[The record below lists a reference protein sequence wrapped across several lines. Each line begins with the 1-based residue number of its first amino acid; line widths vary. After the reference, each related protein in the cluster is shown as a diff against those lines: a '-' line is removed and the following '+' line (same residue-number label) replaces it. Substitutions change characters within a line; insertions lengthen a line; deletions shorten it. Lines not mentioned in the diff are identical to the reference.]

1 MGKDNLQFQTEV
13 QQLLQLMIHSV
24 YSNKDIFVRELV
36 ANAADALDKA
46 RFESI
51 SRPELAREWEI
62 RIAADKDANT
72 LTFIDNGIGMD
83 RDELISNIGTIA
95 KSGTKAFIEAMKK
108 KDEAKANDLELIGQ
122 FGVGFYSAFMAA
134 SQAEI
139 ITKKAGTDQAWK
151 WISEG
156 KDTYSIEE
164 AERDDQGTTIIL
176 HLKEDAKSY
185 LEYWTISSII
195 RKYSDFIEY
204 PIKMKHTVKK
214 DDKDVEED
222 STLNTMKAIWLRS
235 ESEVKDEEY
244 KSFYQHLGQ
253 YGDPLKR
260 IVYSAEGTSEFKALL
275 FIPEHAPF
283 DFQFTDRRTNSLQLY
298 VRRVFITDNCPALL
312 PDYLRF
318 VSGVVD
324 SSDLPL
330 NLSREML
337 QDNPQ
342 VHKISVNLTKR
353 ILSELTKM
361 LENDRERYEKFYKEF
376 GRLIKEGVHTDYANR
391 EKLQN
396 LLLFETMNNPSGK
409 LVTLKEYRNAMP
421 ALQQDIY
428 YLTGDNRAALENS
441 PHLEILRKQNYDVL
455 FMTDPID
462 EFVVSG
468 IPEYES
474 KKLKSVNKG
483 EVKFDESIQ
492 KELEEKTK
500 KAADDNKSLV
510 EAIKKALGDK
520 VKDVTFS
527 SRLTESACCL
537 VGGDADPSAYMQR
550 VLKAFNRD
558 TPNVARTLELNPD
571 HPLVAAMKRLFEKTP
586 DSPKLTEFSE
596 MLYDQALLAEG
607 SPLPDPLLFAKR
619 TAALMTFSAEKEAA
633 E

>member
-46 RFESI
+46 RFESL

-151 WISEG
+151 WVSEG

-176 HLKEDAKSY
+176 HLKDDAKSY

-222 STLNTMKAIWLRS
+222 STLNTMKAIWLRP

-353 ILSELTKM
+353 ILNELTKM
-361 LENDRERYEKFYKEF
+361 LENDRERYEKFYREF

-428 YLTGDNRAALENS
+428 YLTGDSRSALENS

>member
-83 RDELISNIGTIA
+83 REELISNIGTIA
-95 KSGTKAFIEAMKK
+95 KSGTKAFVEAMKK
-108 KDEAKANDLELIGQ
+108 KDEAKGNDLELIGQ

-151 WISEG
+151 WVSEG

-164 AERDDQGTTIIL
+164 AEREDQGTTIIL
-176 HLKEDAKSY
+176 HLKDDAKSY
-185 LEYWTISSII
+185 LEYWTVSSII

-204 PIKMKHTVKK
+204 PIKMKHMVKK

-283 DFQFTDRRTNSLQLY
+283 DFQFGERRTNALQLY

-361 LENDRERYEKFYKEF
+361 LENDRERYERFYKEF

-396 LLLFETMNNPSGK
+396 LLLFETMNNPKGK

-428 YLTGDNRAALENS
+428 YLTGDNREALENS

-483 EVKFDESIQ
+483 DVKFDESIQ
-492 KELEEKTK
+492 KDLEEKTK
-500 KAADDNKSLV
+500 KAADDNKSLI

-537 VGGDADPSAYMQR
+537 VGGDGDPSAYMQR

-571 HPLVAAMKRLFEKTP
+571 HPLVSAMKQLFEKSP
-586 DSPKLTEFSE
+586 ESPKLTEFSE

>member
-1 MGKDNLQFQTEV
+1 MGKDNMQFQTEV

-51 SRPELAREWEI
+51 SHPELAQEWEI
-62 RIAADKDANT
+62 RIAADKEANT

-83 RDELISNIGTIA
+83 REELISNIGTIA
-95 KSGTKAFIEAMKK
+95 KSGTKAFMEAMKQK
-108 KDEAKANDLELIGQ
+108 KEAPNGDLELIGQ
-122 FGVGFYSAFMAA
+122 FGVGFYSAFMVADRA
-134 SQAEI
+134 DI
-139 ITKKAGTDQAWK
+139 ITKKAGGKQAWK
-151 WISEG
+151 WSSEG
-156 KDTYSIEE
+156 KDTYTIEE
-164 AERDDQGTTIIL
+164 AEREGQGTTIVL
-176 HLKEDAKSY
+176 HLKEDSKSY

-204 PIKMKHTVKK
+204 PIRMKHPVKK
-214 DDKDVEED
+214 DDKEIEED
-222 STLNTMKAIWLRS
+222 STLNTMKAIWLRN
-235 ESEVKDEEY
+235 ESEVKEEEY

-253 YGDPLKR
+253 FGDPLKR

-283 DFQFTDRRTNSLQLY
+283 DFQFGERRTNALQLY

-361 LENDRERYEKFYKEF
+361 LEHDRERYERFYKEF

-396 LLLFETMNNPSGK
+396 LLLFETMNSPKGK
-409 LVTLKEYRNAMP
+409 LLTLKEYRNAMP
-421 ALQQDIY
+421 ALQQEIY
-428 YLTGDNRAALENS
+428 YLTGDNREALENS

-483 EVKFDESIQ
+483 EVKLDESIQ
-492 KELEEKTK
+492 KDLEEKTK
-500 KAADDNKSLV
+500 KAADDNKSLL
-510 EAIKKALGDK
+510 EAIQKALGDK
-520 VKDVTFS
+520 VKDVAFS

-537 VGGDADPSAYMQR
+537 VGGETDPSAYMQR

-558 TPNVARTLELNPD
+558 TPNVKRTLELNPD
-571 HPLVAAMKRLFEKTP
+571 HPLVAAMKRLFEKSP
-586 DSPKLTEFSE
+586 ESPKLAEFSE